1 MLPAM
6 VEEPDDNTLM
16 IRYRDG
22 ELAAFDILYSRHKG
36 PLYRYFL
43 RQGMNRDTA
52 AEVFQEVWIK
62 IIRAKDRYRSTAKFT
77 TYMYQL
83 AHNCFIDHVRVQR
96 RTPPANRGAAAVDPS
111 EIAGRAMDNPGNCAE
126 QAESLERFRQ
136 ALAGLPVEQREAFV
150 LREESGLSLADI
162 AAVTGVTPE
171 TAKSRLRYAVNKLR
185 IMLSDME
192 TSA

>member
-1 MLPAM
+1 M
-6 VEEPDDNTLM
+6 D
-16 IRYRDG
+16 
-22 ELAAFDILYSRHKG
+22 
-36 PLYRYFL
+36 
-43 RQGMNRDTA
+43 RDTA

-96 RTPPANRGAAAVDPS
+96 RTPSANRGAAVVDPS
-111 EIAGRAMDNPGNCAE
+111 EIAGPAMDNPGSRAE
-126 QAESLERFRQ
+126 QGKSLERFRR
-136 ALAGLPVEQREAFV
+136 ALAGLPAEQREAFV

>member
-1 MLPAM
+1 
-6 VEEPDDNTLM
+6 
-16 IRYRDG
+16 
-22 ELAAFDILYSRHKG
+22 
-36 PLYRYFL
+36 
-43 RQGMNRDTA
+43 
-52 AEVFQEVWIK
+52 
-62 IIRAKDRYRSTAKFT
+62 
-77 TYMYQL
+77 
-83 AHNCFIDHVRVQR
+83 
-96 RTPPANRGAAAVDPS
+96 
-111 EIAGRAMDNPGNCAE
+111 MDNPGSRAE
-126 QAESLERFRQ
+126 QGKSLERFRR